1 MTVLVYV
8 LWYVFAGFPLWEILE
23 MELLLDDVLL
33 CESTALLVMQ
43 TFLPSYC
50 LKTVLLR
57 VFLILKH
64 SLQGHQAPPLCQI
77 YWLILSLHLD
87 LVTAFDTN
95 TPFTRTLADSF
106 AYLLN

>member
-1 MTVLVYV
+1 MTILVYV
-8 LWYVFAGFPLWEILE
+8 LWYVFAGFPLWKILE

-57 VFLILKH
+57 VFLILK
-64 SLQGHQAPPLCQI
+64 
-77 YWLILSLHLD
+77 LSPGSPGTSTLPNL
-87 LVTAFDTN
+87 LV
-95 TPFTRTLADSF
+95 DSESSP
-106 AYLLN
+106 